1 MSRLRKEG
9 AVIQDKLRA
18 ERQRMIDKK
27 EEKAAN
33 QLNGD
38 KEALANAK
46 KKAFEEK
53 LAAAAKDSLVV

>member
-1 MSRLRKEG
+1 M
-9 AVIQDKLRA
+9 IQDKLRA

-46 KKAFEEK
+46 KNAFEEK
-53 LAAAAKDSLVV
+53 LASAAKDSLVV

>member
-1 MSRLRKEG
+1 
-9 AVIQDKLRA
+9 
-18 ERQRMIDKK
+18 MIDKK